1 MQLKRIVRYMN
12 QWVIK
17 PLIPPVNHQKEA
29 RTEDWEE
36 KINLQCKLRVTRVGV
51 DGAKVVKSEK

>member
-1 MQLKRIVRYMN
+1 MN

>member
-1 MQLKRIVRYMN
+1 MN

-29 RTEDWEE
+29 RAEDRKW
-36 KINLQCKLRVTRVGV
+36 KINLQCKLGRKGSG
-51 DGAKVVKSEK
+51 GAILFKSDK

>member
-1 MQLKRIVRYMN
+1 MN

-29 RTEDWEE
+29 RTDRKE
-36 KINLQCKLRVTRVGV
+36 KENNLRGI
-51 DGAKVVKSEK
+51 KVRSQSG

>member
-1 MQLKRIVRYMN
+1 MN

-29 RTEDWEE
+29 HTPDREE
-36 KINLQCKLRVTRVGV
+36 KINLQCNFKVRI
-51 DGAKVVKSEK
+51 DGANLVKSEK